1 MTNNKQFKNYSDTR
15 LEARLCGVGGQG
27 IVLGSGILADAAIFH
42 EGKYAVQ
49 SPTFGSQVRGGPTKV
64 DVIIDTQDI
73 LYPKATNINF
83 FFAIAQSSFNKYF
96 YDIAEGCEILLDE
109 NVVRSIPEEILNNTS
124 YNIIRLPVIEMAQTK
139 FKNTMLSNMISLGII
154 QEATQVIKLESL
166 LKAVE
171 KNVPPKHL
179 QANFDAVHMGVE
191 IAKQREANLASAV

>member
-1 MTNNKQFKNYSDTR
+1 MTDNKNLKDYSHNR

-27 IVLGSGILADAAIFH
+27 IVLGSGILADAAIFY

-64 DVIIDTQDI
+64 DVIVDTQEI
-73 LYPKATNINF
+73 LYPKATHINF
-83 FFAIAQSSFNKYF
+83 FFAIAQVSFNKYF
-96 YDIAEGCEILLDE
+96 YDIADGCEILLDE
-109 NVVRSIPEEILNNTS
+109 NVVRSIPDEILNHPNYHVT
-124 YNIIRLPVIEMAQTK
+124 RLPVIEMAQTK

-154 QEATQVIKLESL
+154 QEVTNVVQLDSL

-171 KNVPPKHL
+171 KNVPSKHL

-191 IAKQREANLASAV
+191 IAKQRENNLASAV